1 MIVNP
6 DDLSCQELVE
16 LVTEYLEGTLS
27 PTVRTRFEMH
37 LCYCDWCR
45 VYLRQMRDTAGL
57 ARRLTEETL
66 PPEGKEALIRA
77 FRGWKRSTEGKP

>member
-16 LVTEYLEGTLS
+16 LVTEYLEGTLA
-27 PTVRTRFEMH
+27 PPERTRFEMH

-57 ARRLTEETL
+57 ARRISEESL
-66 PPEGKEALIRA
+66 PPEGKEALMRV
-77 FRGWKRSTEGKP
+77 FRGWKRPAGGNP